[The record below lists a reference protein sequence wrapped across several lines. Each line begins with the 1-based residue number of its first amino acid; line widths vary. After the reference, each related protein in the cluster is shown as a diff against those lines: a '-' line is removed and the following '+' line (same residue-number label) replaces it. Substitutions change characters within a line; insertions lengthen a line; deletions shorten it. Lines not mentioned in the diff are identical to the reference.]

1 MKRAGA
7 MIPRVALVPMRFKT
21 FFALPLLRRA
31 GFHFRRMTSGM
42 DSAFF
47 LRVGVALVGFLLLT
61 SLIVTFGERGHG
73 PADDSHDWDKP
84 GKFFAELGD
93 WFYWSVTTSFGAGD
107 SGRVHTWIGY
117 LTSWLLVLFG
127 VAIVAAITGALVGF
141 LIEYLLKE
149 GMGMGAA
156 GFRDHIVVCGW
167 NSTARELIAEL
178 EGDEFTTKVVVIH
191 DVEKNPAGEGVYFV
205 SGDITRVDDLKRAG
219 IQEAMAAVI
228 CPADGSNEADMKSI
242 LCCMAIESIAPEC
255 RTVVEANNPAHVEH
269 FQRAE
274 ADEIVVSSRLVSRL
288 MARSSLYPGLAELVT
303 DIVSGGEGSELYR
316 VSLPDN
322 CVGLSVDELS
332 AKLRADHRATLL
344 SISRDGVAHVNPAQD
359 FRLQTGDDLVVIAE
373 SLGEL
378 APLEMDHSDTD

>member
-1 MKRAGA
+1 
-7 MIPRVALVPMRFKT
+7 MIPRVALVPKRFRL
-21 FFALPLLRRA
+21 FFALPVLRRA
-31 GFHFRRMTSGM
+31 AFHLRRMTSGM
-42 DSAFF
+42 DGAFF
-47 LRVGVALVGFLLLT
+47 GRVGLALFAFLLTT
-61 SLIVTFGERGHG
+61 SLVVTFGERNK
-73 PADDSHDWDKP
+73 PDKEW
-84 GKFFAELGD
+84 GTVGEFFSQLAG
-93 WFYWSVTTSFGAGD
+93 WFYWSVTTSMGAGD
-107 SGRVHTWIGY
+107 SSQVKTPIGY
-117 LTSWLLVLFG
+117 LISWLLVLFG

-167 NSTARELIAEL
+167 NSTARELVTEL

-191 DVEKNPAGEGVYFV
+191 DSDKNPAGDGVYFV
-205 SGDITRVDDLKRAG
+205 SGDITRADDLRRAG
-219 IQEAMAAVI
+219 IEEAMAAVI
-228 CPADGSNEADMKSI
+228 CPADGSNEADMRSI
-242 LCCMAIESIAPEC
+242 LCVMAIEAVAPDV

-322 CVGLSVDELS
+322 YVGLSVDELS
-332 AKLRADHRATLL
+332 AKLRAEHRATLL
-344 SISRDGVAHVNPAQD
+344 SISRNGHANLNPPID
-359 FRLQTGDDLVVIAE
+359 FRLQVGDDLVVVAE

>member
-1 MKRAGA
+1 MT
-7 MIPRVALVPMRFKT
+7 LVPKRFRV
-21 FFALPLLRRA
+21 FFALPVLRRA
-31 GFHFRRMTSGM
+31 AFHLRRMTSGM

-47 LRVGVALVGFLLLT
+47 GRVGIALFGFLLLT
-61 SLIVTFGERGHG
+61 SLIVTFSERGQT
-73 PADDSHDWDKP
+73 ADNEAADKAWETP
-84 GKFFAELGD
+84 GEFFAELAG
-93 WFYWSVTTSFGAGD
+93 WFYWSVTTSMSAGD
-107 SGRVHTWIGY
+107 SSQVSSPAGY
-117 LTSWLLVLFG
+117 IVSWLLVLFG
-127 VAIVAAITGALVGF
+127 VAIVAALTGALVGF

-167 NSTARELIAEL
+167 NSTARELVTEL

-191 DVEKNPAGEGVYFV
+191 DSDKNPAGDGVYFV
-205 SGDITRVDDLKRAG
+205 SGDITRADDLRRAG
-219 IQEAMAAVI
+219 IEEAMAAVV
-228 CPADGSNEADMKSI
+228 CPADGSNEADMRSI
-242 LCCMAIESIAPEC
+242 LCVMAIESIAPDV
-255 RTVVEANNPAHVEH
+255 RTVVEANNPAHLEH

-274 ADEIVVSSRLVSRL
+274 ADEIVVSSQLVSRL

-322 CVGLSVDELS
+322 YVGLSVDELS
-332 AKLRADHRATLL
+332 AKLRAEHRATLL
-344 SISRDGVAHVNPAQD
+344 SISRGGHANLNPPQD
-359 FRLQTGDDLVVIAE
+359 FRLQVGDDLVVVAE

>member
-1 MKRAGA
+1 
-7 MIPRVALVPMRFKT
+7 VALVPKRFKT

-31 GFHFRRMTSGM
+31 GFHLRRMTSGM
-42 DSAFF
+42 DGAFF
-47 LRVGVALVGFLLLT
+47 FRVGVALVGFLLFT
-61 SLIVTFGERGHG
+61 SLVVTFGEKGHG
-73 PADDSHDWDKP
+73 PQDDPHDWDAP
-84 GKFFAELGD
+84 GEFFGELGN

-107 SGRVHTWIGY
+107 SSRVHTIFGY

-149 GMGMGAA
+149 GMGMGAS

-178 EGDEFTTKVVVIH
+178 EGDEFTTKVVVVH
-191 DVEKNPAGEGVYFV
+191 DSEKNPAGEGVYFV

-219 IQEAMAAVI
+219 IEEAMAAVI

-242 LCCMAIESIAPEC
+242 LCVMAIESIAPEC

-322 CVGLSVDELS
+322 YVGLSVDELS
-332 AKLRADHRATLL
+332 ARLRADHRATLL
-344 SISRDGVAHVNPAQD
+344 SISRDGRANLNPPAD
-359 FRLQTGDDLVVIAE
+359 FRLQIGDDLVVVAE

>member
-1 MKRAGA
+1 
-7 MIPRVALVPMRFKT
+7 MIPRVALVPKRFRV
-21 FFALPLLRRA
+21 FFALPVLRRA
-31 GFHFRRMTSGM
+31 AFHFRRMTSGM
-42 DSAFF
+42 DGAFF
-47 LRVGVALVGFLLLT
+47 GRVGVALFGFLLFC
-61 SLIVTFGERGHG
+61 SLVVTFSEKGKGD
-73 PADDSHDWDKP
+73 PPDTKDWHSVK
-84 GKFFAELGD
+84 GFLGQLFD
-93 WFYWSVTTSFGAGD
+93 WFYWAVTTSMSAGD
-107 SGRVHTWIGY
+107 SDAVNSPIGY
-117 LTSWLLVLFG
+117 LVSWLLVLFG

-167 NSTARELIAEL
+167 NSTARELVTEL

-191 DVEKNPAGEGVYFV
+191 DTDKNPAGEGVYFV

-219 IQEAMAAVI
+219 IEEAMAAVI

-242 LCCMAIESIAPEC
+242 LCVMAIESIAPEC

-322 CVGLSVDELS
+322 YVGLSVDELS
-332 AKLRADHRATLL
+332 ARLRADHRATLL
-344 SISRDGVAHVNPAQD
+344 SISRDGRANLNPPAD
-359 FRLQTGDDLVVIAE
+359 FRLQIGDDLVVVAE

>member
-1 MKRAGA
+1 
-7 MIPRVALVPMRFKT
+7 
-21 FFALPLLRRA
+21 
-31 GFHFRRMTSGM
+31 
-42 DSAFF
+42 
-47 LRVGVALVGFLLLT
+47 
-61 SLIVTFGERGHG
+61 
-73 PADDSHDWDKP
+73 
-84 GKFFAELGD
+84 
-93 WFYWSVTTSFGAGD
+93 
-107 SGRVHTWIGY
+107 
-117 LTSWLLVLFG
+117 
-127 VAIVAAITGALVGF
+127 
-141 LIEYLLKE
+141 
-149 GMGMGAA
+149 MGAA

-219 IQEAMAAVI
+219 IEEAMAAVI

-242 LCCMAIESIAPEC
+242 LCCMAIESVAPDC

-344 SISRDGVAHVNPAQD
+344 SISRDGVAHVNPAAGLPAPD
-359 FRLQTGDDLVVIAE
+359 RRRPRRHRRVARRARPAGDGPLRQGLRAT
-373 SLGEL
+373 SRQRRGEL
-378 APLEMDHSDTD
+378 DREAPCGGAVGGRGRARQVRRRVHRPPRAHRRRSRPLGRHGRRRAPHRSGPGLRRRGRAGAGPHAAGLGRGGLRGRPGRRRVRPRRPDGALGGPAVRRRQRLLRHRGQRVRDLQSLS

>member
-1 MKRAGA
+1 
-7 MIPRVALVPMRFKT
+7 VALVPKT
-21 FFALPLLRRA
+21 FRVFFSLPLLRRA

-47 LRVGVALVGFLLLT
+47 LRIGVALVGFLILT
-61 SLIVTFGERGHG
+61 SLIVTLSEKGHG
-73 PADDSHDWDKP
+73 PAEDTYDWHSLA
-84 GKFFAELGD
+84 GFFREFGN
-93 WFYWSVTTSFGAGD
+93 WFYWSVTTSFGAGASD
-107 SGRVHTWIGY
+107 RVHTPLGY

-167 NSTARELIAEL
+167 NSTARELISEL

-205 SGDITRVDDLKRAG
+205 SGDITRVADLKRAG
-219 IQEAMAAVI
+219 IEEAMAAVI
-228 CPADGSNEADMKSI
+228 CPADGSNEADMRSI
-242 LCCMAIESIAPEC
+242 LCVMAVESIAPHV

-316 VSLPDN
+316 VSLPDD

-344 SISRDGVAHVNPAQD
+344 SISRGGRAHLNPPMD
-359 FRLQTGDDLVVIAE
+359 FRLQLGDDLVVVAE

>member
-1 MKRAGA
+1 
-7 MIPRVALVPMRFKT
+7 MIPRVALVPKRFRL

-31 GFHFRRMTSGM
+31 GFHFKRMTSGM

-47 LRVGVALVGFLLLT
+47 VRVGVALVGFLLFTSTILT
-61 SLIVTFGERGHG
+61 LAERNTEGRTWHKVG
-73 PADDSHDWDKP
+73 
-84 GKFFAELGD
+84 GFFRELGD
-93 WFYWSVTTSFGAGD
+93 WFYWSLTTSFGAGD
-107 SGRVHTWIGY
+107 SSAVETVIGQ
-117 LTSWLLVLFG
+117 LTGWLLILFG

-167 NSTARELIAEL
+167 NSTARELVTEL

-191 DVEKNPAGEGVYFV
+191 DTDKNPAGDGVYFV
-205 SGDITRVDDLKRAG
+205 SGDITRADDLKRAG
-219 IQEAMAAVI
+219 IEEAMAAVI
-228 CPADGSNEADMKSI
+228 CPADGSNEADMRSI
-242 LCCMAIESIAPEC
+242 LCVMAIEAIAPDV

-322 CVGLSVDELS
+322 YVGLSVDELS
-332 AKLRADHRATLL
+332 AKLRAEHRATLL
-344 SISRDGVAHVNPAQD
+344 SISRNGHANLNPPQD
-359 FRLQTGDDLVVIAE
+359 FRLQVGDDLVVVAE

-378 APLEMDHSDTD
+378 APLEMDHSDAD

>member
-1 MKRAGA
+1 
-7 MIPRVALVPMRFKT
+7 MIPRVALVPKSFRL
-21 FFALPLLRRA
+21 FFALPILRRA
-31 GFHFRRMTSGM
+31 AFHFRRMTSGM
-42 DSAFF
+42 DGAFF
-47 LRVGVALVGFLLLT
+47 GRVGLALFGFLLFT
-61 SLIVTFGERGHG
+61 SLIVTFSERSKDGKKWDTVGE
-73 PADDSHDWDKP
+73 
-84 GKFFAELGD
+84 FFSQLGG
-93 WFYWSVTTSFGAGD
+93 WFYWSVTTSMSAGD
-107 SGRVHTWIGY
+107 SSQVKTPLGY

-167 NSTARELIAEL
+167 NSTARELVTEL

-191 DVEKNPAGEGVYFV
+191 NADKNPAGEGVYFV
-205 SGDITRVDDLKRAG
+205 SGDITRADDLRRAG
-219 IQEAMAAVI
+219 IEEAMAAVI
-228 CPADGSNEADMKSI
+228 CPADGSNEADMRSI
-242 LCCMAIESIAPEC
+242 LCVMAIEAIAPHV

-322 CVGLSVDELS
+322 YVGLSVDELS
-332 AKLRADHRATLL
+332 AKLRAEHRATLL
-344 SISRDGVAHVNPAQD
+344 SISRNGHANLNPPQD
-359 FRLQTGDDLVVIAE
+359 FRLQVGDDLVVVAE

>member
-1 MKRAGA
+1 
-7 MIPRVALVPMRFKT
+7 MIPRVALVPKRFKV

-31 GFHFRRMTSGM
+31 GFHFKRMTSGM
-42 DSAFF
+42 DAAFF
-47 LRVGVALVGFLLLT
+47 TRVGVALVGFLLFTSSILT
-61 SLIVTFGERGHG
+61 LAERNTPGRG
-73 PADDSHDWDKP
+73 YRNDDGDFKL
-84 GKFFAELGD
+84 GKFLGQLGD
-93 WFYWSVTTSFGAGD
+93 WFYWSLTTSFGAGD
-107 SGRVHTWIGY
+107 SSAVTTAIGQ
-117 LTSWLLVLFG
+117 LTGWLLILFG

-167 NSTARELIAEL
+167 NSTARELISEL

-191 DVEKNPAGEGVYFV
+191 DAEKNPAGDGVYFV

-219 IQEAMAAVI
+219 IEEAMAAVI

-242 LCCMAIESIAPEC
+242 LCVMAIESVAPEC

-344 SISRDGVAHVNPAQD
+344 SISRDGRAHLNPPMD
-359 FRLQTGDDLVVIAE
+359 FRLQRGDDLVVVAE

>member
-1 MKRAGA
+1 
-7 MIPRVALVPMRFKT
+7 MIPRVALVPKSFRL
-21 FFALPLLRRA
+21 FFALPILRRA
-31 GFHFRRMTSGM
+31 AFHFRRMTSGM
-42 DSAFF
+42 DGAFF
-47 LRVGVALVGFLLLT
+47 GRVGLALFGFLLFT
-61 SLIVTFGERGHG
+61 SLIVTFSERSKDGKKWDTVGE
-73 PADDSHDWDKP
+73 
-84 GKFFAELGD
+84 FFSQLGG
-93 WFYWSVTTSFGAGD
+93 WFYWSVTTSMSAGD
-107 SGRVHTWIGY
+107 SSQVKTPLGY

-167 NSTARELIAEL
+167 NSTARELVTEL

-191 DVEKNPAGEGVYFV
+191 NADKNPAGEGVYFV
-205 SGDITRVDDLKRAG
+205 SGDITRADDLRRAG
-219 IQEAMAAVI
+219 IEEAMAAVI
-228 CPADGSNEADMKSI
+228 CPADGSNEADMRSI
-242 LCCMAIESIAPEC
+242 LCVMAIETIAPDV

-322 CVGLSVDELS
+322 YVGLSVDELS
-332 AKLRADHRATLL
+332 AKLRAEHRATLL
-344 SISRDGVAHVNPAQD
+344 SISRNGHANLNPPQD
-359 FRLQTGDDLVVIAE
+359 FRLQVGDDLVVVAE

>member
-1 MKRAGA
+1 M
-7 MIPRVALVPMRFKT
+7 ALVPKRFKT

-31 GFHFRRMTSGM
+31 GFHLRRMTSGM
-42 DSAFF
+42 DGAFF
-47 LRVGVALVGFLLLT
+47 FRVGVALVGFLLFT
-61 SLIVTFGERGHG
+61 SLVVTFGEKGHG
-73 PADDSHDWDKP
+73 PQDDPHDWDTP
-84 GKFFAELGD
+84 GEFFGELGN

-107 SGRVHTWIGY
+107 SSRVHTIFGY

-149 GMGMGAA
+149 GMGMGAS

-178 EGDEFTTKVVVIH
+178 EGDEFTTKVVVVH
-191 DVEKNPAGEGVYFV
+191 DSEKNPAGEGVYFV

-219 IQEAMAAVI
+219 IEEAMAAVI

-242 LCCMAIESIAPEC
+242 LCVMAIESIAPEC

-322 CVGLSVDELS
+322 YVGLSVDELS
-332 AKLRADHRATLL
+332 ARLRADHRATLL
-344 SISRDGVAHVNPAQD
+344 SISRDGRANLNPPAD
-359 FRLQTGDDLVVIAE
+359 FRLQIGDDLVVVAE